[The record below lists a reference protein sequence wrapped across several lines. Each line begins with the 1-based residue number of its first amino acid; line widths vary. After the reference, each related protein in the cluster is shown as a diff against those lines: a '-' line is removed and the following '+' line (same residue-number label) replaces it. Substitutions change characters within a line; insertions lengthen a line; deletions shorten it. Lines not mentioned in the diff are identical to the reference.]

1 MPSPDKDVFEDQYL
15 VRYLVGA
22 LPAEEADRL
31 DQLSVANDDFAWRL
45 REIENDLVD
54 SYVRSE
60 LNGETLAR
68 FKAFYMATAQRR
80 QKVQFAEGLR
90 QLHTANG
97 TAAETPNKLTES
109 RVPFWG
115 MFSSSRIAPQ
125 FSIAFAALVMLL
137 VAGYLLVQ
145 NANLRRE
152 VRDAR
157 AQYESIDQRAHNLEN
172 ELNQQHTANT
182 EAQKNV
188 GPSDWPTADI
198 GQLKTVSLLLPPP
211 TRGLSSLQT
220 VTIRSHT
227 DLVVLLLTLESA
239 KFPRYRVTLK
249 DPATNKVVWQ
259 SAELEAGSAGDS
271 KAVVASLPANLLKE
285 RNYIAEVAGLPNA
298 GRQRIVG
305 DYPFHVVLR

>member
-31 DQLSVANDDFAWRL
+31 DHLSVADDDFAWRL

-60 LNGETLAR
+60 INGEMLAR
-68 FKAFYMATAQRR
+68 FKAFYMATARRR

-90 QLHTANG
+90 QLQIANT
-97 TAAETPNKLTES
+97 TAAEKPNKLTES
-109 RVPFWG
+109 RTPFWG
-115 MFSSSRIAPQ
+115 AFSPSRIAPQ
-125 FSIAFAALVMLL
+125 FGVAFAAFAILL

-145 NANLRRE
+145 NTNLRRE
-152 VRDAR
+152 VRDVR
-157 AQYESIDQRAHNLEN
+157 AQYESIDQRARNLEN
-172 ELNQQHTANT
+172 ELKQQWSKT
-182 EAQKNV
+182 ETPKSLA
-188 GPSDWPTADI
+188 ADI

-220 VTIRSHT
+220 VTIRPHT
-227 DLVVLLLTLESA
+227 DLVVLLLTLEPA
-239 KFPRYRVTLK
+239 KFPGYRVTVK

-259 SAELEAGSAGDS
+259 SSELEAGSVGDS
-271 KAVVASLPANLLKE
+271 KAVAAGLPANVLKE
-285 RNYIAEVAGLPNA
+285 RNYIAEVAGLPDA
-298 GRQRIVG
+298 GKQRIVG

>member
-1 MPSPDKDVFEDQYL
+1 MPSPDKNVFENQYL

-31 DQLSVANDDFAWRL
+31 DQLGVIDDDFAWRL

-68 FKAFYMATAQRR
+68 FKAFYMATGRRR

-90 QLHTANG
+90 QLKATNG
-97 TAAETPNKLTES
+97 AAAETSNKVNES

-115 MFSSSRIAPQ
+115 TFSLSRIAPQ
-125 FSIAFAALVMLL
+125 SGIGVAALVMLL
-137 VAGYLLVQ
+137 IAGYLLVQ
-145 NANLRRE
+145 NAHLRHE

-157 AQYESIDQRAHNLEN
+157 AQYEFSDQRARNLEN
-172 ELNQQHTANT
+172 EKKQQWSKT
-182 EAQKNV
+182 ETSKA
-188 GPSDWPTADI
+188 PTADI

-220 VTIRSHT
+220 VTIRPHT
-227 DLVVLLLTLESA
+227 DLVVLLLTLDSA
-239 KFPRYRVTLK
+239 KLPRYRVTVR

-259 SAELEAGSAGDS
+259 SAELEAGSVGDS
-271 KAVVASLPANLLKE
+271 KTVSAGLPAHLLQE
-285 RNYIAEVAGLPNA
+285 LTYIAEVAGLPKT
-298 GRQRIVG
+298 GSQRIVG
-305 DYPFHVVLR
+305 DYPFHVALK

>member
-31 DQLSVANDDFAWRL
+31 DHLSVADDDFAWRL

-60 LNGETLAR
+60 INGETLAR
-68 FKAFYMATAQRR
+68 FKAFYMATARRR

-90 QLHTANG
+90 QFQVSNATAVEASG
-97 TAAETPNKLTES
+97 KLTES
-109 RVPFWG
+109 RASFWAA
-115 MFSSSRIAPQ
+115 FLPSRIASQ
-125 FSIAFAALVMLL
+125 FGVAFAALVMLL

-145 NANLRRE
+145 NAHLRRE
-152 VRDAR
+152 ANDAR
-157 AQYESIDQRAHNLEN
+157 AQYESIDQRARNLEN
-172 ELNQQHTANT
+172 ELKQQSSKT
-182 EAQKNV
+182 ETSK
-188 GPSDWPTADI
+188 SPTVDI

-220 VTIRSHT
+220 VTVHPHT

-239 KFPRYRVTLK
+239 KFPRYRVTVK
-249 DPATNKVVWQ
+249 DPAANKVVWQ
-259 SAELEAGSAGDS
+259 SSELEAGSAGDS
-271 KAVVASLPANLLKE
+271 KAVSAGLPANLLKE
-285 RNYIAEVAGLPNA
+285 GNYIAEVSGLPDA
-298 GRQRIVG
+298 GRQRVVG

>member
-1 MPSPDKDVFEDQYL
+1 MPSPDKNVFEDQYL

-31 DQLSVANDDFAWRL
+31 DQLSVVDDDFVWRL

-68 FKAFYMATAQRR
+68 FKAFYMATSRRR

-90 QLHTANG
+90 QIKATNV
-97 TAAETPNKLTES
+97 AAPETSNKVNES
-109 RVPFWG
+109 RAPFWG
-115 MFSSSRIAPQ
+115 AFSLSRIAPQ
-125 FSIAFAALVMLL
+125 FGIAFAALVMVL

-145 NANLRRE
+145 NAHLRHE
-152 VRDAR
+152 VSDAH
-157 AQYESIDQRAHNLEN
+157 AQNEAINQRARNLEN
-172 ELNQQHTANT
+172 ELKQQWGKPETPKA
-182 EAQKNV
+182 
-188 GPSDWPTADI
+188 PTADI

-220 VTIRSHT
+220 IAVRPHT

-239 KFPRYRVTLK
+239 KFPRYRVTVK

-259 SAELEAGSAGDS
+259 SSELEAGSAGDS
-271 KAVVASLPANLLKE
+271 KAVAAGLPANLLKE
-285 RNYIAEVAGLPNA
+285 GNYIAEVSGLPDA

>member
-1 MPSPDKDVFEDQYL
+1 MTSFNQNVFEDEYL

-31 DQLSVANDDFAWRL
+31 DQLSIAHDDFAWRL

-68 FKAFYMATAQRR
+68 FKTFYMATARRR

-90 QLHTANG
+90 HLQATNSTAG
-97 TAAETPNKLTES
+97 ETADKLS
-109 RVPFWG
+109 KLRAPFWG
-115 MFSSSRIAPQ
+115 TFPSRIAPQ
-125 FSIAFAALVMLL
+125 FGISFAALAMLL
-137 VAGYLLVQ
+137 IAGYLLVQ
-145 NANLRRE
+145 NTHLRRE
-152 VRDAR
+152 VRDAH
-157 AQYESIDQRAHNLEN
+157 AQYESINQHARDLEN
-172 ELNQQHTANT
+172 ELKQQHTTNT
-182 EAQKNV
+182 EAPKSLE
-188 GPSDWPTADI
+188 PPDRPAADI

-211 TRGLSSLQT
+211 TRGLSQLHT
-220 VTIRSHT
+220 VSVQPHT

-239 KFPRYRVTLK
+239 DYSRYSVTVK
-249 DPATNKVVWQ
+249 DPATNEVVWQ
-259 SAELEAGSAGDS
+259 SSGLDAGSVGGR
-271 KAVVASLPANLLKE
+271 KVVSAALRANLLRG

-305 DYPFHVVLR
+305 DYPFHVALR

>member
-1 MPSPDKDVFEDQYL
+1 MTSFDQNVFEDQYL

-22 LPAEEADRL
+22 LPAEETDHL
-31 DQLSVANDDFAWRL
+31 DHLSITNDDFAWRL

-68 FKAFYMATAQRR
+68 FKAFYLATAERR

-90 QLHTANG
+90 RLLASSAAAGETAD
-97 TAAETPNKLTES
+97 KLSKS
-109 RVPFWG
+109 RAPFWG
-115 MFSSSRIAPQ
+115 TFPSRIAPQ
-125 FSIAFAALVMLL
+125 LGVSFAALVMLL
-137 VAGYLLVQ
+137 IAGYLLVQ
-145 NANLRRE
+145 SAHLRRE
-152 VRDAR
+152 VRDAH
-157 AQYESIDQRAHNLEN
+157 AQYESINQHARDLEN
-172 ELNQQHTANT
+172 ELKQQRTANT
-182 EAQKNV
+182 EAQKKI
-188 GPSDWPTADI
+188 GPSDWPTPDI
-198 GQLKTVSLLLPPP
+198 GKLKTVSLLLPPP

-220 VTIRSHT
+220 VTVRSHT

-239 KFPRYRVTLK
+239 DFPRYRVTLK
-249 DPATNKVVWQ
+249 DPATKGVVWQ
-259 SAELEAGSAGDS
+259 SSELEASFVGDS
-271 KAVVASLPANLLKE
+271 KAVSAGLPANLLKE